1 MFSRCL
7 TKFVVSTG
15 FALSLFVP
23 QWAWSD
29 VLQAASFPASA
40 LNFEL
45 QTLPAPAQQRAL
57 DTLGRVAFSSADI
70 PFLHVDASGAVYIE
84 DHFTVPEQYEEAAIA
99 QTPSV
104 AQITEAEAFALH
116 SKPGSSKVVYL
127 DFNGH
132 VITGTAWNS
141 GAAAVFNAL
150 PYDLDGNS
158 ASFSGTELANIASIW
173 RRVAEDYAPF
183 DIDVTT
189 AEPAS
194 FTTTTGRVVITKS
207 VDSNGITMPGNS
219 SYQIGGVAYVDV
231 WGRADYATYS
241 PAFAY
246 YNNLTGGQSDIV
258 AEAVSHE
265 LGHNLSLGHDG
276 GGGSV
281 TGYYGGHGSGFVSW
295 GPIMGTGY
303 NRQLSQWSK
312 GEYTN
317 ANNSEDDIAKIA
329 TRLTVRT
336 DDHSDTASGSSAVV
350 FAGVGNIVSTTP
362 ETDAG
367 NSQTSNKGIIQS
379 RTDVDVFYFDTSGGS
394 TTVRA
399 TPLRE
404 SADMRGGNLDIQL
417 TLKDSLGNVVSTADP
432 TNDTHAE
439 IATTLAAGRYYLF
452 VEGVGNATSPYSDY
466 GSIGQYFLSGSVPLT
481 DGDGDGVVDANDD
494 SPSDAKVASPSDLQ
508 GGKITIT
515 ALGNLGGV
523 AVLPDNDVS
532 LPTTGKPAS
541 TSYTFPDGVIQYR
554 VSVTVGTTTTVTLTF
569 PSAIPANSKVYKITN
584 SGGYVEFAGAVI
596 SGSQVTLTLKDGD
609 TTQGDSDGAANGI
622 IVDPVAIAVPVSSG
636 GGGGSSGGGGGG
648 GGGSTD
654 LFTLF
659 GLMLA
664 LLFGAQKRL
673 PAYRRNNT

>member
-141 GAAAVFNAL
+141 SSGVITYNAL
-150 PYDLDGNS
+150 AYDTNGNA
-158 ASFSGTELANIASIW
+158 ASFSAAELASIASIW

-189 AEPAS
+189 QEPAS
-194 FTTTTGRVVITKS
+194 FTTNTGRILITKNTDAGG
-207 VDSNGITMPGNS
+207 VAMPAS
-219 SYQIGGVAYVDV
+219 TAGGVAYVDV
-231 WGRADYATYS
+231 WGKANYATYS
-241 PAFAY
+241 PALVY
-246 YNNLTGGQSDIV
+246 YNNLGGGRSDYV
-258 AEAVSHE
+258 TEAASHE
-265 LGHNLSLGHDG
+265 LGHNLSLGHHG
-276 GGGSV
+276 TSSS
-281 TGYYGGHGSGFVSW
+281 GYYDGHGSGFVSW

-303 NRQLSQWSK
+303 DRHVSQWSK
-312 GEYTN
+312 GEYTG
-317 ANNSEDDIAKIA
+317 ANNSSQDDIANITA
-329 TRLTVRT
+329 RLTVRS
-336 DDHSDTASGSSAVV
+336 DDHSDAASGASMIT
-350 FAGVGNIVSTTP
+350 FTDVGNIVSTTP

-367 NSQTSNKGIIQS
+367 NSQASNKGIIQS
-379 RTDVDVFYFDTSGGS
+379 RTDVDVFYFDTIGGS
-394 TTVRA
+394 TTLKA

-404 SADMRGGNLDIQL
+404 SANMRGGNLDVQL
-417 TLKDSLGNVVSTADP
+417 TLKNSLGNVVSTVDP
-432 TNDTHAE
+432 TDDTHAE

-466 GSIGQYFLSGSVPLT
+466 GSIGQYFLSGSVPIS
-481 DGDGDGVVDANDD
+481 DADGDGVADINDD
-494 SPSDAKVASPSDLQ
+494 PGNDPKVATPADLQ

-515 ALGNLGGV
+515 APSNLMGV
-523 AVLPDNDVS
+523 TVLPDSDSS
-532 LPTTGKPAS
+532 LPSTGKPAS

-554 VSVTVGTTTTVTLTF
+554 VSVAPFGATITVTLTF
-569 PSAIPANSKVYKITN
+569 PSAIPANSKVYKIT
-584 SGGYVEFAGAVI
+584 SGGGYVEFLGAQI
-596 SGSQVTLTLKDGD
+596 LGNQVTLTLTDGGA
-609 TTQGDSDGAANGI
+609 GDSDGVANGT
-622 IVDPVAIAVPVSSG
+622 IVDPVAVAVPVSSG

-648 GGGSTD
+648 GGGSAD

-664 LLFGAQKRL
+664 LLLGARKRL